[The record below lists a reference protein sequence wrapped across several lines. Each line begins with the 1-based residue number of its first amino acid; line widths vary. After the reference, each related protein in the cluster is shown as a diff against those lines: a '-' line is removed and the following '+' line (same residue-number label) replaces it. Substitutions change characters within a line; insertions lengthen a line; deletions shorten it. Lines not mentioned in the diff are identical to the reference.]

1 MTIAGFRRVTAS
13 TPAIALDASQQAVL
27 DLPETASAAVLGAG
41 GSGKTTTIVELVADR
56 ILNRGWSSSEVVVL
70 SPTRRSATRL
80 RNVISARLGVPTNG
94 PLARTATSLAFSITR
109 ELAVLNGVAE
119 PRLLTGGEQDAILRQ
134 LLAGHEEDGGGPA
147 WPERLPPS
155 VRRLRGFRTELRDLF
170 ARAAESGLGPS
181 ALVDAGRRADRPEW
195 VAAGEFLRE
204 YQTVVDAMRE
214 GYVDSTELVV
224 AAAVAVRGSETPPAR
239 RLIVLDDAQEATAA
253 TLALLRAV
261 AERGTAV
268 IAVGDPD
275 LAVGTFRGASVGAL
289 GALHTVLGVPVADP
303 VILSTVHRQRPEL
316 REFAR
321 SLTGRIGSATAGTQR
336 AAGSPPAAADPL
348 RPFIR
353 IEASSAAD
361 ERARLA
367 RVLRERHV
375 IDGIPWSSMAV
386 VVRSRTHLEPLARA
400 LAAAEVPT
408 HSPGGSRLV
417 DVSAAR
423 HLVLA
428 ASVAIDPS
436 RLDAPAAVE
445 LLSGPFGGLDRVALR
460 RLRLSLRQDELANG
474 GSRSSDELLLDA
486 LEGPGRLLTIDSR
499 PARRASALADSLDQ
513 ARRIAVDG
521 TVEEVLWSIWDHAKL
536 AHRWAGIALGR
547 GVLAEQADRDL
558 DAVLAVFTAARAFVE
573 RNEHASPLDFLDAIE
588 VNELSVDTLSP
599 EAIAPGVMVGTPAA
613 VIGEQYD
620 VVAVAGLQEGVWPD
634 RRVRGQLLHSDE
646 LADAARGIAPP
657 EVDLRTATLHDEL
670 RMFALAITRPSRQ
683 LILSAVANEDE
694 RPSALPRLLADVAPD
709 PVSGAPLSLRG
720 LVGDLRRRLVVESST
735 AAGTAAGTAEGI
747 AAAGALARLRD
758 AGAPG
763 ADPAVWYGLLERSTD
778 APVRD
783 VDDPER
789 PVTVSPTSI
798 ENIEKSALAWFVDS
812 VSGGSSGLSASIGTI
827 IHGVMERVSQEPDA
841 SLDPDSLWTEVEKDW
856 GDLEFESPWIEDRE
870 RARATEAVR
879 GLSAYLRRFVD
890 GGGELLAAEDGFDVR
905 IGSVRLK
912 GKIDRVERGA
922 DGAISIV
929 DLKTGRTTP
938 VRKDLHKNAQ
948 LGSYQLGLVDG
959 GLAELVGDSPVNGG
973 ARLLFVARPTAA
985 AEFTEFDQDP
995 FDEDALAAFR
1005 QRVLAVAEATIG
1017 PVYVGRIDLGER
1029 DPYNA
1034 WHFRIQLVPAVSA

>member
-1 MTIAGFRRVTAS
+1 MTIAGFRRVAAS
-13 TPAIALDASQQAVL
+13 VPAIALDASQQAVL

-41 GSGKTTTIVELVADR
+41 GTGKTSTIVELVADR
-56 ILNRGWSSSEVVVL
+56 ILRLGWSSSDVVVL

-94 PLARTATSLAFSITR
+94 PLARTATSLAFAITR
-109 ELAVLNGVAE
+109 ELAVLRGTAE

-134 LLAGHEEDGGGPA
+134 LLAGHEEDAGGPA
-147 WPERLPPS
+147 WPEHLPPS

-170 ARAAESGLGPS
+170 ARAAENGLGPA
-181 ALVDAGRRADRPEW
+181 ALVEAGRRAGRLEW
-195 VAAGEFLRE
+195 VAAGEFLAE
-204 YQTVVDAMRE
+204 YQTVVDALRE
-214 GYVDSTELVV
+214 GYVDSTELVI
-224 AAAVAVRGSETPPAR
+224 AAAVAVRGLESPPTR
-239 RLIVLDDAQEATAA
+239 RLIVLDDAQEATPA
-253 TLALLRAV
+253 TLALLRAF

-268 IAVGDPD
+268 VAVGDPD
-275 LAVGTFRGASVGAL
+275 LAVGTFRGAAVDAL
-289 GALHTVLGVPVADP
+289 GALDTVLGVPVAPP
-303 VILSTVHRQRPEL
+303 VVLTTVHRQRPEL

-321 SLTGRIGSATAGTQR
+321 SLTGRIGSASAGTQR
-336 AAGSPPAAADPL
+336 AAGSPPAPVDPL
-348 RPFIR
+348 APFIR

-375 IDGIPWSSMAV
+375 VDGIPWSSMAV
-386 VVRSRTHLEPLARA
+386 VVRSRTHLDSLARA
-400 LAAAEVPT
+400 LAVAEVPT
-408 HSPGGSRLV
+408 RIPGGTRLG

-428 ASVAIDPS
+428 ASVALDPG
-436 RLDAPAAVE
+436 RLDAATAVE

-460 RLRLSLRQDELANG
+460 RLRLSLRQYELAHG
-474 GSRSSDELLLDA
+474 GKRSSDELLLDA
-486 LEGPGRLLTIDSR
+486 LEGPGRLLLIDSR
-499 PARRASALADSLDQ
+499 PAKRASALADSLDK
-513 ARRIAVDG
+513 ARRVAVDG

-536 AHRWAGIALGR
+536 ARRWANVALGR

-599 EAIAPGVMVGTPAA
+599 EAIAPAVMVGTPAA
-613 VIGEQYD
+613 VIGEEYD

-646 LADAARGIAPP
+646 LADAARGTSAPD
-657 EVDLRTATLHDEL
+657 VDLRTATLHDEL
-670 RMFALAITRPSRQ
+670 RMFALAVTRPRRQ
-683 LILSAVANEDE
+683 LIVSAVANEDE
-694 RPSALPRLLADVAPD
+694 RPSALLRLLAHVTPD
-709 PVSGAPLSLRG
+709 PVSQAPLSLRG
-720 LVGDLRRRLVVESST
+720 LVGDLRRRLVVEPT
-735 AAGTAAGTAEGI
+735 ADAAGG
-747 AAAGALARLRD
+747 LARLRD

-763 ADPAVWYGLLERSTD
+763 ADPAVWYGLLERSTE

-783 VDDPER
+783 ASDDEH
-789 PVTVSPTSI
+789 PVTISPTSI
-798 ENIEKSALAWFVDS
+798 ENIEKSSLAWFVDS
-812 VSGGSSGLSASIGTI
+812 VSGGGSGLSASIGTI
-827 IHGVMERVSQEPDA
+827 IHGVMERVSQDPDA
-841 SLDPDSLWTEVEKDW
+841 ALDPESIWTEVEKDW

-870 RARATEAVR
+870 RSRAAEAVR
-879 GLSAYLRRFVD
+879 GVSAYLRRFVES
-890 GGGELLAAEDGFDVR
+890 GGQLLAAEDAFDVR
-905 IGSVRLK
+905 LGTVRLR

-938 VRKDLHKNAQ
+938 VRKELQKNAQ

-959 GLAELVGDSPVNGG
+959 GLAELVGESPVNGG
-973 ARLLFVARPTAA
+973 ARLLFVAKPNAT

-995 FDEDALAAFR
+995 FDEDALEAFR
-1005 QRVLAVAEATIG
+1005 RRVLAVAEATIG